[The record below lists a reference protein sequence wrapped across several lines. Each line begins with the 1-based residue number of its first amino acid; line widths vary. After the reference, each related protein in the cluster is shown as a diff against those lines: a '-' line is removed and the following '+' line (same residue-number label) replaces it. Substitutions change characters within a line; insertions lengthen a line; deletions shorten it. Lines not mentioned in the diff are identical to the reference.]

1 MAAVAG
7 KTESRTARFRA
18 MARVTGQGKDQGAE
32 GHTGLRLKRMENHL
46 WAASAQAVVKAVRC
60 VSNRTRPVSWL
71 GPETSGVHPHTKG
84 ARCSAGG
91 HRHGIPSAQVASS
104 RLARRQGVRKPL
116 VAEAR
121 HTDQGN
127 GGGRDSWSNDLLAP
141 SPDAGQTG
149 RAHRCRRRRALWSP
163 ARCGTFASPPVKWP
177 ARQGKSEDQDAL
189 EAARRLRGALR
200 RPVGD
205 SIGSVP
211 LQSG

>member
-18 MARVTGQGKDQGAE
+18 TARVTGQGKDQGAE
-32 GHTGLRLKRMENHL
+32 GHAGLRLERKENHL

-60 VSNRTRPVSWL
+60 ISNRTRPVSWL

-84 ARCSAGG
+84 ARCFAGG
-91 HRHGIPSAQVASS
+91 HRHGIPSAQGASS

-116 VAEAR
+116 MTEAR

-141 SPDAGQTG
+141 SPDGGQTG
-149 RAHRCRRRRALWSP
+149 RAHRCRRRRAL
-163 ARCGTFASPPVKWP
+163 GSPPHAGRLP
-177 ARQGKSEDQDAL
+177 RRQESGRRGRGMRRRQDAL
-189 EAARRLRGALR
+189 GTARRLRGAPRL
-200 RPVGD
+200 PAED
-205 SIGSVP
+205 STGSVP

>member
-1 MAAVAG
+1 MGAVVA
-7 KTESRTARFRA
+7 KTESQTARFGAVVRIKEQ
-18 MARVTGQGKDQGAE
+18 GQDQGAE
-32 GHTGLRLKRMENHL
+32 GHAGLRLERKKNHL
-46 WAASAQAVVKAVRC
+46 WAASALAVVKAVRC

-71 GPETSGVHPHTKG
+71 GPATSGVHPHTKG
-84 ARCSAGG
+84 ARCFAGG
-91 HRHGIPSAQVASS
+91 HRHGIPSAQGASS

-116 VAEAR
+116 VTEAR

-141 SPDAGQTG
+141 SPDGGQTG

-163 ARCGTFASPPVKWP
+163 ARCGMFASPPVKWP
-177 ARQGKSEDQDAL
+177 ARQGESEDQDAL

-205 SIGSVP
+205 SIGNVP

>member
-18 MARVTGQGKDQGAE
+18 GPRHGTRQGPGRRRPRGPSAGEE
-32 GHTGLRLKRMENHL
+32 GKPPVG
-46 WAASAQAVVKAVRC
+46 C
-60 VSNRTRPVSWL
+60 VSAGRRQSRSL
-71 GPETSGVHPHTKG
+71 RQQSHPARFVAGAGNLWRASTHKG

>member
-1 MAAVAG
+1 MAVVAG
-7 KTESRTARFRA
+7 KTESRTARFGAVVRIKEQ
-18 MARVTGQGKDQGAE
+18 GQDQGAE
-32 GHTGLRLKRMENHL
+32 GHAGLRLERKENHL
-46 WAASAQAVVKAVRC
+46 WAASAQAVVKAVLC

-71 GPETSGVHPHTKG
+71 GPETFGTHTCTQG

-91 HRHGIPSAQVASS
+91 HRHGIPSAQGASS

-116 VAEAR
+116 VTEAR

-141 SPDAGQTG
+141 SPDGGQTG

-205 SIGSVP
+205 SIGNVP

>member
-32 GHTGLRLKRMENHL
+32 GHTGLRLKRKENHL

-127 GGGRDSWSNDLLAP
+127 GGG
-141 SPDAGQTG
+141 QTG